1 MIIEPPGD
9 PTARTGLPSA
19 STIVGLME
27 LRGRFPPSTL
37 LGWSSRSK
45 LKSVS
50 SLFSRKPHPGAVIPL
65 PPVDWIVYVYV
76 TTFPHRSATVRW
88 VVFSP
93 PAAVAAAVAAAP
105 PPPLNG
111 QGSPAGTG
119 FVDACS
125 VMRAPRP

>member
-50 SLFSRKPHPGAVIPL
+50 SLFSRNPHPGTVIPL
-65 PPVDWIVYVYV
+65 PPVDSIVYVYD
-76 TTFPHRSATVRW
+76 TMLPQRSVTVRC

-93 PAAVAAAVAAAP
+93 PEAVEAAVAAVP
-105 PPPLNG
+105 PPPLYG
-111 QGSPAGTG
+111 HGFPAGTG
-119 FVDACS
+119 LVEAVP
-125 VMRAPRP
+125 VMSAR